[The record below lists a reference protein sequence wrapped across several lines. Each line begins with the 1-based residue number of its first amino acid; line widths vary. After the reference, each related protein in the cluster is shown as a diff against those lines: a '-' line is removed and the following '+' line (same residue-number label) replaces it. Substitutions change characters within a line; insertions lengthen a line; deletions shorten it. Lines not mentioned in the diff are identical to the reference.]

1 MPFCKFG
8 GHRPTEACFMLI
20 RRATEN
26 DKGAIWSIIGPVI
39 RAGETY
45 ALAREMS
52 EAEALSYWMGPD
64 SETFV
69 AVEDRRIIGT
79 YYLRPNQVGGGD
91 HVANCGYITDPVAG
105 GQGVGRRMCE
115 HSLELARL
123 RGFRAMQFNF
133 VVNTNEHAIS
143 LWKSLGFDVV
153 GRLPLAFRHPS
164 LGYVDALVMFRA
176 L

>member
-26 DKGAIWSIIGPVI
+26 DKSAIWSIIGPAI

-64 SETFV
+64 RETFV
-69 AVEDRRIIGT
+69 AVEDRRILGT
-79 YYLRPNQVGGGD
+79 YYLRSNQAGGGD
-91 HVANCGYITDPVAG
+91 HVANCGYMTDPVG
-105 GQGVGRRMCE
+105 GPLNINPYFLPKTGQVAVV
-115 HSLELARL
+115 SWRL
-123 RGFRAMQFNF
+123 
-133 VVNTNEHAIS
+133 
-143 LWKSLGFDVV
+143 
-153 GRLPLAFRHPS
+153 
-164 LGYVDALVMFRA
+164 
-176 L
+176 